1 MKHYYKIIDELC
13 KQKDML
19 CKGMSD
25 EEIKEIDIY
34 LEEVVKELEP
44 LLKDVEDILE
54 NPKRRKKVGNLFK
67 REIRNQ
73 RWQEKLSKTT

>member
-13 KQKDML
+13 RQKDMF

-25 EEIKEIDIY
+25 EEIKEIDTY

-44 LLKDVEDILE
+44 FLKDVEDILE
-54 NPKRRKKVGNLFK
+54 NPERRKKVGNLFK

-73 RWQEKLSKTT
+73 KWQEKLSKTT